1 MKNKNPESS
10 FSEKIKQ
17 KTKSMYIGKIIRL
30 HSLQKI
36 SKLKIE
42 IAEEGRSPSNFE
54 LQAIFPVKR
63 RIISSISQIFFDRSL
78 TRIWILQVRPRNTKP
93 PWKIMKFCENE
104 SFSKFI

>member
-1 MKNKNPESS
+1 MILKYATMTE
-10 FSEKIKQ
+10 FGLAFEK
-17 KTKSMYIGKIIRL
+17 G
-30 HSLQKI
+30 
-36 SKLKIE
+36 
-42 IAEEGRSPSNFE
+42 PDFE

-78 TRIWILQVRPRNTKP
+78 TPFWVVQVRLRNGKP